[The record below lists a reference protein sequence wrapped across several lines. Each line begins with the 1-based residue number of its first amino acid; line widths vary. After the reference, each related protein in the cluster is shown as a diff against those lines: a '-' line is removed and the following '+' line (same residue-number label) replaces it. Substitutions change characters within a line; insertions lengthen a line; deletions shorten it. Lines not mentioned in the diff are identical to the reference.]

1 MFDPALEHHDNQ
13 GMRQLR
19 GGRGLVV
26 ALLLVS
32 CGGSGRQTG
41 TDGNGGGRAGSGVA
55 GGSGSGAGG
64 STGGADGGINCN
76 AVTTAC
82 GGSVVGTW
90 KITQTCLSATQD
102 LSSTCPGASA
112 IYDYMLSGTATYN
125 TDGTYSSAGIVSA
138 LVHEHFPSGCMP
150 FGFTCA
156 QLQQMAMDAGTSS
169 CSTDAQGSCNCD
181 GVTPVTP
188 GSETGTYSAS
198 GGTLTTMHDGTTSLA
213 SYCVKGNLLYQS
225 VEQQPDGGTTAIGVI
240 VSTKQ

>member
-1 MFDPALEHHDNQ
+1 MC
-13 GMRQLR
+13 QLR
-19 GGRGLVV
+19 GGGLLVG
-26 ALLLVS
+26 LLLVS
-32 CGGSGRQTG
+32 CGGGGGQTG
-41 TDGNGGGRAGSGVA
+41 TAGTAGGRAGSGVA

-76 AVTTAC
+76 SVTTAC
-82 GGSVVGTW
+82 GGNVVGTW

-112 IYDYMLSGTATYN
+112 IYDFTLSGTATYN
-125 TDGTYSSAGIVSA
+125 TDGTYSSADTVSA

-156 QLQQMAMDAGTSS
+156 QLEQMAMDAGTGN
-169 CSTDAQGSCNCD
+169 CSTDTQGGCNCD
-181 GVTPVTP
+181 AVTPVT
-188 GSETGTYSAS
+188 SSSATGTYSAS

-213 SYCVKGNLLYQS
+213 SYCVEGNLLYQS
-225 VEQQPDGGTTAIGVI
+225 LEEQPDGGTTAIGIV